1 MRLHGMKGEY
11 RMKGIVTLQS
21 NSLTKK
27 LKQQYVIM
35 DLALSIVNLNSKL
48 SLLHSRWPLM
58 QHDQH
63 CLPFSSKNN
72 CKELHC
78 IQPFPSVALLG
89 AAVIKFVNLKDGH
102 KMPNDNQ
109 IRFILFYLLIIGK
122 QNQIFVNKDCILNQF
137 FEFQTEE
144 LLKLQRYF
152 KYYLIYT
159 FTEKQDSI

>member
-1 MRLHGMKGEY
+1 M
-11 RMKGIVTLQS
+11 VT
-21 NSLTKK
+21 
-27 LKQQYVIM
+27 
-35 DLALSIVNLNSKL
+35 SIINLNSKF
-48 SLLHSRWPLM
+48 SLLHSLWPLM
-58 QHDQH
+58 PHDQH
-63 CLPFSSKNN
+63 CLPIFSKNM

-78 IQPFPSVALLG
+78 IPPFPYVALLG
-89 AAVIKFVNLKDGH
+89 AAVIKFVNLK
-102 KMPNDNQ
+102 KATRCQMTTKLEWL
-109 IRFILFYLLIIGK
+109 LFYLIIIGK